1 MTVNER
7 AFQIWPVLALCASKR
22 LLLTYDELSRLIGV
36 PPPGLGQLLVPIQS
50 YCVFHEKPA
59 LTSIVVKGN
68 TGIPGAGFTAAE
80 NVPMAQAKVY
90 NFDWSNISP
99 SPKDFANAL

>member
-1 MTVNER
+1 MTVTER

-36 PPPGLGQLLVPIQS
+36 PPPGLGQLLVPIQA
-50 YCVFHEKPA
+50 YCVLHERPA

-80 NVPMAQAKVY
+80 NVPMAQARVY

-99 SPKDFANAL
+99 SPKRGI